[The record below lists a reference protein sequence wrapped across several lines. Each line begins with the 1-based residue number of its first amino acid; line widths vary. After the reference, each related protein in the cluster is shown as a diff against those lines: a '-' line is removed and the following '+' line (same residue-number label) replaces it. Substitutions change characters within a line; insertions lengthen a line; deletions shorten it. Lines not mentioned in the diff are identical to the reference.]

1 MAPARWYLAA
11 SDTIVVALIC
21 LLAAYAVLSLALR
34 DDNILMRA
42 LRAVTS
48 PVRVPVAALTPRLL
62 PRAVV
67 AIYTISILYVVRI
80 ALFIAAQTIR

>member
-1 MAPARWYLAA
+1 MTPARWYLAA

-21 LLAAYAVLSLALR
+21 LLAAYAILSLALR
-34 DDNILMRA
+34 DDTIVMRV

-48 PVRVPVAALTPRLL
+48 PVRVPVAVLTPRLL

-67 AIYTISILYVVRI
+67 AIYTIGVLYVVRI
-80 ALFIAAQTIR
+80 ALFIAAQSIR

>member
-1 MAPARWYLAA
+1 MSPARWYLAA

-21 LLAAYAVLSLALR
+21 LLAAYALLSLALR
-34 DDNILMRA
+34 DDTIVMRV

-48 PVRVPVAALTPRLL
+48 PVRVPVAVVTPRLL

-67 AIYTISILYVVRI
+67 AIYTIGVLYVVRI
-80 ALFIAAQTIR
+80 ALFIAAQSIR

>member
-1 MAPARWYLAA
+1 MTPARWYLAA

-21 LLAAYAVLSLALR
+21 LLAAYALLSLALR
-34 DDNILMRA
+34 DDTIVMRV

-48 PVRVPVAALTPRLL
+48 PVRVPVAVLTPRLL

-67 AIYTISILYVVRI
+67 AIYTIGVLYVVRI
-80 ALFIAAQTIR
+80 ALFIAAQSIR

>member
-1 MAPARWYLAA
+1 MTPARWYLAA
-11 SDTIVVALIC
+11 GDMIVVALMC
-21 LLAAYAVLSLALR
+21 LLAAYALLSLALR
-34 DDNILMRA
+34 DDNIIMRA

-48 PVRVPVAALTPRLL
+48 PVRVPVAVVTPRLL
-62 PRAVV
+62 PRAMV

>member
-1 MAPARWYLAA
+1 MSPARWYLAV

-21 LLAAYAVLSLALR
+21 LLAAYALLSLALR
-34 DDNILMRA
+34 DDTIVMRM

-48 PVRVPVAALTPRLL
+48 PVRVPVAVVTPRLL

-67 AIYTISILYVVRI
+67 AIYTIGALYVVRI
-80 ALFIAAQTIR
+80 ALFVAAQSIR